1 MIVVYLLLAF
11 SSLDTDRTLLLFLL
25 IYFMCVYV
33 PNGIY
38 VQRMWAGSADV
49 RRRQWVLWI

>member
-11 SSLDTDRTLLLFLL
+11 SSLDTDRTLLFLL
-25 IYFMCVYV
+25 IYFMYVCV

-38 VQRMWAGSADV
+38 VQHMWVGSADV